1 MLLPSAE
8 GEGCSNDVLEC
19 GVGVSWAVGS
29 VVARCSCGNDQ
40 YDNACWNV
48 RVMSAKI

>member
-19 GVGVSWAVGS
+19 GVGVSWAWAALLLFVVVETTNTTTLVGMYGS
-29 VVARCSCGNDQ
+29 
-40 YDNACWNV
+40 
-48 RVMSAKI
+48 